1 MSRNN
6 WRFPRLKERRAEAIE
21 RQAYYDGLTMVEKM
35 AQCVTRRGES
45 KKEIA
50 RLRAQ
55 CS

>member
-21 RQAYYDGLTMVEKM
+21 RQAYYDGLTMTQKI
-35 AQCVTRRGES
+35 AQCVSRPGNS
-45 KKEIA
+45 KKELA

-55 CS
+55 CP